1 MDQRWRDEQLERTPL
16 KRLTSP
22 NEVAA
27 AVVVA
32 VKNLTFTTGS
42 IIAIDGGRPLS

>member
-1 MDQRWRDEQLERTPL
+1 LERTPL